1 MRRAL
6 LVAAIVLASACTSEQ
21 DPGVPATPDD
31 GGPSTT
37 SRVLERCPPGG
48 PDASTPPAGCLD
60 DDGSVVRP

>member
-21 DPGVPATPDD
+21 DPGVPAMPDA

-37 SRVLERCPPGG
+37 SRVLEPCPPGG
-48 PDASTPPAGCLD
+48 PDASTLPAGCLD
-60 DDGSVVRP
+60 DDGTVVRP